1 MYPNLKNTCHIKL
14 KFFLQTKLLENLL
27 LAKYLKSVSLPLRK
41 ECYTNMHIIFTG
53 KVFLKKKK
61 IFLAISY
68 PVHYLGLPHKLPRT
82 D

>member
-14 KFFLQTKLLENLL
+14 KFFLHRELTPCKIPQICQCPFKEGMLHKHAHNF
-27 LAKYLKSVSLPLRK
+27 YWKSV
-41 ECYTNMHIIFTG
+41 F
-53 KVFLKKKK
+53 KKKK